1 MKIAFWSIAILGI
14 APGVLILSF
23 AIFAFSVPAKPVP
36 DIMGKSYVSRTVNPT
51 THIITP
57 AEIENI
63 DSVQMHRL
71 WPVFVALLGLTMF
84 LIGLWIV
91 LAKI

>member
-1 MKIAFWSIAILGI
+1 
-14 APGVLILSF
+14 
-23 AIFAFSVPAKPVP
+23 
-36 DIMGKSYVSRTVNPT
+36 MGKSYVSRTVNPT